1 MNKTVKIIIIISAVF
16 FAFASS
22 GFTPIITIEPV
33 EEARPAVKFTPKMH
47 SLQAPV
53 AEQAPAVMQAAVR
66 QIPAIE
72 TQAPA
77 SVNFDS
83 GYFNPLAIPELKAPV
98 PRPPEPVMTKPSNEA
113 VPVFDNS
120 SVLQEAPDPRMYY
133 SDPGKH
139 KDYFVPASEARPPER
154 SLSIPVVDN
163 TIPGHFDMNEYE
175 EDRFFSSNLYTDT
188 AFYNTHVKGDKELSS
203 KEKGS
208 FYDINYRYE
217 LFSTSIGGDS
227 LALNVDATYTNSK
240 RAYEKGF
247 TLNHFS
253 LESDTERSRLV
264 FGDAYPDM
272 SRYSFTQGIVGAY
285 GVQQFDYTS
294 VSAFAGYHALNK
306 DDMKNPRYV
315 GGMRLEHSRDE
326 SFKVGFNFVG
336 VDDKRDNAGADLS
349 SPTLYSRIFSVDARL
364 KPIDNIYIDAE
375 IARSDT
381 DFDKRASAGR
391 LQGNAYRMS
400 LGYKRQNL
408 KAETGFE
415 KADTEFAAPLG
426 ETPRDEQSVFARFY
440 YELNRYISG
449 KAGVRSARDN
459 ISNYLN
465 STIKRD
471 ETEFQLTVR
480 PSEYYKNMRFD
491 FYYRPVHEH
500 SETAGFMDV
509 YKDMYWLEFNNK
521 AGKMLYYMSLA
532 QTIDR
537 DEINMIND
545 SDSRRFDISLT
556 WEYDRNNKVYGSY
569 GAEDLE
575 YKRANLNEK
584 SRWIGF
590 GGASRFDDH
599 VLLTL
604 DYKRENLDPNTVSSI
619 HDTLNLSL
627 TREYSKTTSVVID
640 LEGNRSEY
648 ANDLAAV
655 EDYTAKLRL
664 LRAF

>member
-272 SRYSFTQGIVGAY
+272 SRYSFTQGIVGVMACSTW
-285 GVQQFDYTS
+285 V
-294 VSAFAGYHALNK
+294 
-306 DDMKNPRYV
+306 RY
-315 GGMRLEHSRDE
+315 RR
-326 SFKVGFNFVG
+326 
-336 VDDKRDNAGADLS
+336 
-349 SPTLYSRIFSVDARL
+349 ARL
-364 KPIDNIYIDAE
+364 PGI
-375 IARSDT
+375 
-381 DFDKRASAGR
+381 
-391 LQGNAYRMS
+391 
-400 LGYKRQNL
+400 
-408 KAETGFE
+408 
-415 KADTEFAAPLG
+415 
-426 ETPRDEQSVFARFY
+426 
-440 YELNRYISG
+440 
-449 KAGVRSARDN
+449 
-459 ISNYLN
+459 
-465 STIKRD
+465 
-471 ETEFQLTVR
+471 
-480 PSEYYKNMRFD
+480 
-491 FYYRPVHEH
+491 
-500 SETAGFMDV
+500 
-509 YKDMYWLEFNNK
+509 
-521 AGKMLYYMSLA
+521 
-532 QTIDR
+532 
-537 DEINMIND
+537 
-545 SDSRRFDISLT
+545 
-556 WEYDRNNKVYGSY
+556 
-569 GAEDLE
+569 
-575 YKRANLNEK
+575 
-584 SRWIGF
+584 
-590 GGASRFDDH
+590 
-599 VLLTL
+599 
-604 DYKRENLDPNTVSSI
+604 
-619 HDTLNLSL
+619 
-627 TREYSKTTSVVID
+627 TR
-640 LEGNRSEY
+640 
-648 ANDLAAV
+648 
-655 EDYTAKLRL
+655 
-664 LRAF
+664 